1 MSNYLDPD
9 EWLNIFETIAPFVT
23 TATERRQ
30 TIRTF
35 LPDMLDTEYSGRE
48 ALDLFKQAG
57 LGINPT
63 DFYAI
68 RRTIKDDTNLVS
80 YLRNLDLDTF
90 VSDSFL
96 RISSQDMETRYRF
109 VASYA
114 IENNDTGNVQF
125 GEFALDTNFSGTKQ
139 EILDQII
146 ETILTAYGVGEA
158 ETLTVNFRRGYI
170 NPKDD

>member
-9 EWLNIFETIAPFVT
+9 EWLNIFETIAPYVSS
-23 TATERRQ
+23 AADRRQ

-35 LPDMLDTEYSGRE
+35 LPDMLDTEYSGRQ
-48 ALDLFKQAG
+48 ALDLFRQAG

-80 YLRNLDLDTF
+80 YLRQIDMNHY
-90 VSDSFL
+90 VQDSYL
-96 RISSQDMETRYRF
+96 RISSQEMETKYRF

-114 IENNDTGNVQF
+114 IENTETGNVQF
-125 GEFALDTNFSGTKQ
+125 GEFALDTNYSGTKQ
-139 EILDQII
+139 EILDAII

-158 ETLTVNFRRGYI
+158 ETLTVNFRRGYL
-170 NPKDD
+170 NPKSD